1 MRKNKAIFNV
11 KKLSLQHVLK
21 LNALKKHAKLEI
33 EQQKEKAVAAIR
45 EQVASLSVLIASKV
59 IEKELNAARSRETY

>member
-11 KKLSLQHVLK
+11 KKSLPLPVLK
-21 LNALKKHAKLEI
+21 RNRLKEAAKVEI

-45 EQVASLSVLIASKV
+45 EQVASLSVI
-59 IEKELNAARSRETY
+59 NCF